1 MKEKV
6 KNQIDNMKNQTIGV
20 EIEMNNIKRK
30 KAADL
35 VAAFFGT
42 RAWNAAGEYG
52 YSTWACKDTNGRILE
67 VSKGC

>member
-6 KNQIDNMKNQTIGV
+6 KNQIINMKSQTIGV

-42 RAWNAAGEYG
+42 RA
-52 YSTWACKDTNGRILE
+52 
-67 VSKGC
+67 